1 MVLKLWTVQ
10 IQNRDSKRS
19 CAVPYIAK
27 EHQGMVWVF
36 MDASAGAKERA
47 AETDPP
53 FIPALS
59 DPDFFYDMGMSDLT
73 YRYATRLRLSS
84 A

>member
-1 MVLKLWTVQ
+1 
-10 IQNRDSKRS
+10 
-19 CAVPYIAK
+19 
-27 EHQGMVWVF
+27 MVWVF